1 MRCEIALL
9 LGLALLTAGCDR
21 QSSAPEQAKAN
32 ISANGDASGAANDTG
47 DAQQPRA
54 MDRARAGDAAPDASF
69 TDPSGKSVT
78 LADFRGKPVLLNL
91 WATWCAPCIAEMP
104 TLDTLA
110 GDLDG
115 KVAVLTVSQDLG
127 GDEQV
132 APFFKKH
139 RFAHLKPYLDPQL
152 ALSTAYGVNLPTTI
166 LYGADGKEIWRV
178 SGGMDWTSDK
188 ARAAIAEATR

>member
-9 LGLALLTAGCDR
+9 LGLALLTAGCDK

-32 ISANGDASGAANDTG
+32 ISANGNASTGAASGQEAHAV
-47 DAQQPRA
+47 
-54 MDRARAGDAAPDASF
+54 DRSHAGENAPDASF

-78 LADFRGKPVLLNL
+78 IADFKGKPVLLNL

-115 KVAVLTVSQDLG
+115 NVTVLTVSQDLG

-139 RFAHLKPYLDPQL
+139 SFANLKPYLDPQL

-166 LYGADGKEIWRV
+166 LYDADGKEVWRE
-178 SGGMDWTSDK
+178 SGGMDWASAP
-188 ARAAIAEATR
+188 ARTLIAEAKS